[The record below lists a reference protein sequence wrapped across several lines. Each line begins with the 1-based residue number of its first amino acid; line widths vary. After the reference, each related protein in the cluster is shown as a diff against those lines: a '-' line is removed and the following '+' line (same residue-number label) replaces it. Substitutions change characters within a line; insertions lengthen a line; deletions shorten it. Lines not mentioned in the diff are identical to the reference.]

1 MSSNSVDSPASP
13 PPPLPPPKQLPSP
26 AARNDPRRRSVPE
39 ASHSTSGTHL
49 HETAPVYSEMMSQNT
64 MSLMHGTGMLPSI
77 VPSLPAVLPYDPRHP
92 RNPRNAPG
100 ILGPA
105 PLPLN
110 YCPNTPR
117 FEDLEEGNSN
127 GSDTDLRMFY
137 GNSGPVWEQPL
148 PQSQSQRMHRN
159 RNWRNS
165 RRNQQ
170 RFQAQQREQ
179 KRSFTPPL

>member
-1 MSSNSVDSPASP
+1 
-13 PPPLPPPKQLPSP
+13 
-26 AARNDPRRRSVPE
+26 
-39 ASHSTSGTHL
+39 
-49 HETAPVYSEMMSQNT
+49 
-64 MSLMHGTGMLPSI
+64 MSLLHGSGMPAGIL
-77 VPSLPAVLPYDPRHP
+77 PSLPPALSYDPRLP

-127 GSDTDLRMFY
+127 SSDTDLRMFCA
-137 GNSGPVWEQPL
+137 NSAPTWEQQL
-148 PQSQSQRMHRN
+148 PQAQSQRIHRN

-170 RFQAQQREQ
+170 RYQAQQQ
-179 KRSFTPPL
+179 AHMRSFTPPL